1 MQDKVVPSSVL
12 MSKLMVFVCFVL
24 VCDSFWSVQRP
35 SVMFVLTPARDG
47 FEYYSPDTKDKK
59 LSHVSTGHLPAI
71 ADVIILFSTS
81 GGITLL
87 I

>member
-1 MQDKVVPSSVL
+1 
-12 MSKLMVFVCFVL
+12 
-24 VCDSFWSVQRP
+24 
-35 SVMFVLTPARDG
+35 MFVLTPARDG

-71 ADVIILFSTS
+71 ADIIILFSTS

-87 I
+87 IWKDKMSLRDRIYFSISELFFAGGCLAHISKELPVGM

>member
-1 MQDKVVPSSVL
+1 
-12 MSKLMVFVCFVL
+12 
-24 VCDSFWSVQRP
+24 
-35 SVMFVLTPARDG
+35 MFVLTPAHDA
-47 FEYYSPDTKDKK
+47 FEYCRPDTKDKK